1 MKWASALSTQPSL
14 EAAVDEVIQQARLN
28 LGVQPDL
35 ALLFVSTTFA
45 SEYPRLLPLV
55 RERLQVPHLVGCG
68 GGGVIGQTT
77 AGKTT
82 EIEDA
87 PAIVLMLAHLPGVQ
101 VQTFHILE
109 DDLPDPDSAPD
120 RWVELIQVDPAEQP
134 QFILFADAMT
144 ASPNDLLQ
152 GLDYA
157 YPSAVKIGGL
167 TSGTSM
173 MGSSGLFCND
183 KLYQEGTVGVSL
195 RGNIVVETIVAQG
208 CRPVGHPYRVAEA
221 ERNVVLQVEE
231 QADSG
236 EIESA
241 TAGVQTPLEALQDL
255 IASMDEADRT
265 LAQHALSVGIVRD
278 EFKQNLEAGDF
289 LIRNLIGVD
298 PRIGAIAIGDRIRPG
313 QRIQFHLRDAQASA
327 EDLDSLL
334 KRYLKTHPLQ
344 RNSPTGALLF
354 DCLGRGERFY
364 GQPDFDSQLFKQYIQ
379 DIPVSGFFCNG
390 EIGPIG
396 GTTFLHGYTAAF
408 GIFRS
413 QDAPASMSP

>member
-1 MKWASALSTQPSL
+1 MQWSSALSTQPSL
-14 EAAVDEVIQQARLN
+14 EAAIDEVIQRAQSDLE
-28 LGVQPDL
+28 VPPDL
-35 ALLFVSTTFA
+35 ALLFVSTTFS
-45 SEYPRLLPLV
+45 SEYPRLLPLF

-68 GGGVIGQTT
+68 GGGVIGQSP
-77 AGKTT
+77 AGKTA

-101 VQTFHILE
+101 VQTFHLL
-109 DDLPDPDSAPD
+109 DTDLPDPDSSPD
-120 RWVELIQVDPAEQP
+120 RWVEVIRVDPAEQP

-144 ASPNDLLQ
+144 ASPYDLLQ

-157 YPSAVKIGGL
+157 YPGAVKIGGL
-167 TSGTSM
+167 TSGNSV
-173 MGSSGLFCND
+173 MGSSGLFCNEQ
-183 KLYQEGTVGVSL
+183 LFHEGTVGVSL
-195 RGNIVVETIVAQG
+195 SGNIVVETIVAQG
-208 CRPVGHPYRVAEA
+208 CRPIGSPYRVAEA

-231 QADSG
+231 QPDPSELG
-236 EIESA
+236 SLETE
-241 TAGVQTPLEALQDL
+241 VQTPLEALQDL
-255 IASMDEADRT
+255 VGSLSEADRA
-265 LAQHALSVGIVRD
+265 LAQHALSVGIVRN
-278 EFKQNLEAGDF
+278 EFKQNLEPGDF

-334 KRYLKTHPLQ
+334 RRYIQTHPLQ
-344 RNSPTGALLF
+344 NNSPTGALLF

-364 GQPDFDSQLFKQYIQ
+364 GKPDFDSQLFKRYIQ
-379 DIPVSGFFCNG
+379 DIPISGFFCNG

-396 GTTFLHGYTAAF
+396 GTTFLHGYTAAI

-413 QDAPASMSP
+413 QSDVKAST